1 MYKVQLKVKTHT
13 WFAINAEDIFP
24 SLSSGHLGQ
33 LNLSQTL
40 LADSPTCKSAG
51 FCLIDEHMELN
62 IGAHSKEQ
70 EQLGH
75 VKVKGSQPRNLHF
88 ALSEEKY
95 VHTVEKLAYQNVNKK
110 MGKLGG

>member
-1 MYKVQLKVKTHT
+1 
-13 WFAINAEDIFP
+13 
-24 SLSSGHLGQ
+24 
-33 LNLSQTL
+33 
-40 LADSPTCKSAG
+40 
-51 FCLIDEHMELN
+51 MELN

-110 MGKLGG
+110 MGKLGGQRGEAEKVWKETDTIKKIETNKSSKK